1 MHSSSDYKFGRV
13 QMNCTGR
20 IEQVVVEFSGIE
32 IAVRNIMLGKHRT
45 YVLTVQA
52 NAL

>member
-1 MHSSSDYKFGRV
+1 MY
-13 QMNCTGR
+13 CTGR
-20 IEQVVVEFSGIE
+20 IEQVVVEFSGMCFVE